1 MNVYDIFV
9 YGTLRRGGMY
19 AHYLSDSELVAE
31 KYRLSGYA
39 LYDYQQWYP
48 YMIAQAGSSVVGDVY
63 RVSEAALP
71 ALHELEG
78 VGEQLYRFVY
88 LAEYQ
93 FYTYLKF
100 DENVKDLA
108 YVEGGDWLAYYLSL
122 KL

>member
-1 MNVYDIFV
+1 
-9 YGTLRRGGMY
+9 TLRRGGMY

-48 YMIAQAGSSVVGDVY
+48 YMIAQAGSSVVGVIY
-63 RVSEAALP
+63 RVSEANLP

-78 VGEQLYRFVY
+78 VEEELYRFVY
-88 LAEYQ
+88 LAEHH

-100 DENVKDLA
+100 NEDMADLP
-108 YVEGGDWLAYYLSL
+108 YVESGDWLTYYQSL
-122 KL
+122 KS